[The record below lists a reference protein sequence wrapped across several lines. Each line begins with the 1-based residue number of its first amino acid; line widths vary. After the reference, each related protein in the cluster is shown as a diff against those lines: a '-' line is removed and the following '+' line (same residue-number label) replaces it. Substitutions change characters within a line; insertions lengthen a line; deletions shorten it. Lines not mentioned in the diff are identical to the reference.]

1 MLILSTSMSSN
12 RLGMFVSQLIQFRCI
27 NLEITTLSR
36 AARVITIWVT
46 IPVIITNDVILL
58 SSLLL
63 LKRFCTTSLPFMFE
77 LITTMYLLMLIVMY
91 MPLPVMLCSLLFQQ
105 CTSAMLQVF
114 KSSFIGLL
122 LLINNNHII

>member
-105 CTSAMLQVF
+105 CTSGMLQVF

-122 LLINNNHII
+122 LLINTNHII